1 MSTFTCEICFE
12 EKQDSLKMAESSVG
26 CGCGGKICVPCFL
39 RDFDTRRVPIW
50 LNEHGMSQ
58 WTDPFTLQM
67 HLVEEFATKYEI
79 ETPDAVL
86 EHPEFEKFL
95 LANFHIGKRCPF
107 CNQTAVWKLNETPQ
121 VMESTGRLTFFAPI
135 YVQRRPMPLP
145 PRPAANSDEE

>member
-1 MSTFTCEICFE
+1 MFTCEICFE
-12 EKQDSLKMAESSVG
+12 EKQDRLKMADSSLG
-26 CGCGGKICVPCFL
+26 CGCDGKICVPCFL
-39 RDFDTRRVPIW
+39 HDFETRKVPIW

-58 WTDPFTLQM
+58 WADPITLQM

-79 ETPDAVL
+79 STMEAAM

-107 CNQTAVWKLNETPQ
+107 CNQTAVWKLDTQPQ
-121 VMESTGRLTFFAPI
+121 ILESTGRLTFFAPF